1 MEARAWYQLEPGTA
15 AFYLALAGV
24 LLGGLGFL
32 LLLTALPKKGKQYLI
47 IAFTFLAGLF
57 YSLEYYLP
65 ATSPEGNLLSP
76 YIISV
81 GEIAMVVGAFSFLL
95 GVINLIMLH
104 GNSIAQKR
112 KGWGASVVFFAGFF
126 ATVVAGL
133 LQFYKGAQD
142 PSAEKTIYDAIWSY
156 LFDGMLVPLQ
166 STTFSL
172 LAFYIVSASY
182 RAFRVRSRDAL
193 LMLAAAVVLMLGQ
206 VNAGQWLT
214 HWIPEDSTWSFLR
227 VEVIA
232 NWLLSTVNMA
242 AQRAVLFGLMVG
254 ELAMAL
260 RIWLSLER
268 GAFFERK
275 L

>member
-1 MEARAWYQLEPGTA
+1 M
-15 AFYLALAGV
+15 
-24 LLGGLGFL
+24 
-32 LLLTALPKKGKQYLI
+32 
-47 IAFTFLAGLF
+47 
-57 YSLEYYLP
+57 
-65 ATSPEGNLLSP
+65 
-76 YIISV
+76 
-81 GEIAMVVGAFSFLL
+81 
-95 GVINLIMLH
+95 
-104 GNSIAQKR
+104 
-112 KGWGASVVFFAGFF
+112 
-126 ATVVAGL
+126 
-133 LQFYKGAQD
+133 
-142 PSAEKTIYDAIWSY
+142 
-156 LFDGMLVPLQ
+156 
-166 STTFSL
+166 
-172 LAFYIVSASY
+172 SASY